1 MALMDVT
8 ALERLVDV
16 LGPRRPPVHQL
27 LGVLV
32 VVLGPEPSGAG
43 LAGGQYDMGTMVALV
58 AFLVAYRARNLAK
71 TCSAGNNIATPD
83 QPQVQHAAPQ
93 PSG

>member
-1 MALMDVT
+1 MDVT
-8 ALERLVDV
+8 ALERLVEV

-27 LGVLV
+27 L
-32 VVLGPEPSGAG
+32 VVLGPEPLGAG
-43 LAGGQYDMGTMVALV
+43 LAGDQYDMGTMVALV